1 MLDNDQKKLLSA
13 LNSLGKP
20 ASGKEAAAASGLD
33 EKTVGKLITKLKT
46 QGFVDTPV
54 RCKYGVTEAGKKE
67 L

>member
-13 LNSLGKP
+13 FVSIGKP

-33 EKTVGKLITKLKT
+33 EKLVGKLITKLKT
-46 QGFVDTPV
+46 QGFVDSPV
-54 RCKYGVTEAGKKE
+54 RCKYGITEAGKNQ

>member
-1 MLDNDQKKLLSA
+1 MLDADQKKLLEA
-13 LNSLGKP
+13 LSKLNKP

-33 EKTVGKLITKLKT
+33 EKLVGKLIGKLKT

-54 RCKYGVTEAGKKE
+54 RCKYGVTEAGKKQ